1 MLLLTHLKLLC
12 CKIIPRIRYH
22 ALCLV
27 MLSVF
32 LLILLLD
39 SVYGCVWFFF
49 IFISFV
55 KIIDVVV
62 HPLES
67 RVVK

>member
-1 MLLLTHLKLLC
+1 MLLLTHLKLLG

-39 SVYGCVWFFF
+39 SVYGCVWLFFL
-49 IFISFV
+49 ISFV

-67 RVVK
+67 LVL

>member
-39 SVYGCVWFFF
+39 SVYGCFLFLF
-49 IFISFV
+49 LSFV